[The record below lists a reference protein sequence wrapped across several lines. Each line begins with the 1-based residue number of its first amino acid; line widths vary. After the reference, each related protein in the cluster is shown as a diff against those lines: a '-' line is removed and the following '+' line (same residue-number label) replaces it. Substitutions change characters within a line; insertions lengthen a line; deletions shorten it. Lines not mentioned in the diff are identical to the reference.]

1 LKTDKPG
8 LSIEAERPAGLH
20 GRASDGLSRSTIV
33 IGIVSLF
40 ADISTEV
47 MYPLLPAFVTDVLK
61 APVTALGL
69 IEGVAQGVS
78 SVVSGISGWLSDRL
92 GQRKLVAFTGYAL
105 TAIAK
110 PIIGRAGAW
119 PVVLVARFGDRFGKG
134 IRTAPKD
141 ALLADSVT
149 PSKRGKAFGF
159 ERAMDSTGAVLGPL
173 LALALTGGLGFG
185 ARTIFYLATIPAAAA
200 ALLILAVRDERP
212 LTARARESLRLSI
225 AGTTPTYRRLM
236 VITAFFGLAN
246 SANAFLI
253 LRAGKLG
260 LGTGWTILAYALYN
274 AVAAIVSMPAGSASD
289 KLGRRNLLIVGYA
302 IYAVVYAGFGA
313 ASTAWVVWPLFAAYG
328 LFPALTDGVGKAL
341 AVDTAGKAGHA
352 TAIGIY
358 SMIVGVTQVAASFI
372 GGKLWDAVSPA
383 APFYAGAILA
393 AAAAVLSFVLLPAR
407 IRGIGHG
414 ETDAARKD

>member
-1 LKTDKPG
+1 VARG
-8 LSIEAERPAGLH
+8 
-20 GRASDGLSRSTIV
+20 GLSRSTII

-78 SVVSGISGWLSDRL
+78 SVISGVSGWLSDRS
-92 GQRKLVAFTGYAL
+92 GRRRLVAFTGYAL
-105 TAIAK
+105 TAVAK
-110 PIIGRAGAW
+110 PIIGAAGSW

-141 ALLADSVT
+141 ALLAESVA
-149 PSKRGKAFGF
+149 PSNRGKAFGF

-173 LALALTGGLGFG
+173 LALLLAGGLGFG
-185 ARTIFYLATIPAAAA
+185 PRTIFYLATIPAAVA
-200 ALLILAVRDERP
+200 ALLILAVRDPDSR
-212 LTARARESLRLSI
+212 TARNQESLRLSI
-225 AGTTPTYRRLM
+225 AGTTRNYRRLM
-236 VITAFFGLAN
+236 IITGVFGLAN

-253 LRAGKLG
+253 LRASKLG

-274 AVAAIVSMPAGSASD
+274 AVAAVASMPAGSASD
-289 KLGRRNLLIVGYA
+289 RFGRRNLLVIGYL

-313 ASTAWVVWPLFAAYG
+313 ATSGWVVWPLFAAYG

-341 AVDTAGKAGHA
+341 AVDTASKAGHA

-358 SMIVGVTQVAASFI
+358 SMVVGITQVAASFI

-383 APFYAGAILA
+383 ATFYTGAILA
-393 AAAAVLSFVLLPAR
+393 AAAAVLLIFLLPAR
-407 IRGIGHG
+407 VKGGDDHAG
-414 ETDAARKD
+414 

>member
-1 LKTDKPG
+1 LKT
-8 LSIEAERPAGLH
+8 SNVAETKESRSAAGI
-20 GRASDGLSRSTIV
+20 RSWASDGISRSTFI

-61 APVTALGL
+61 APVSALGL

-92 GQRKLVAFTGYAL
+92 GKRKLVAFAGYTL

-141 ALLADSVT
+141 ALLADSA
-149 PSKRGKAFGF
+149 PASKRGKAFGF
-159 ERAMDSTGAVLGPL
+159 ERAMDSTGAVVGPL
-173 LALALTGGLGFG
+173 LALVFAGWLGFG

-200 ALLILAVRDERP
+200 ALLILAVRDEHDATP
-212 LTARARESLRLSI
+212 PALAGLSLPI
-225 AGTTPTYRRLM
+225 AGITKNYWRLM
-236 VITAFFGLAN
+236 IITGVFGLAN

-253 LRAGKLG
+253 LRASKLG

-274 AVAAIVSMPAGSASD
+274 AVAAIASMPAGSAGD
-289 KLGRRNLLIVGYA
+289 RFGRRNLLVTGYA

-313 ASTAWVVWPLFAAYG
+313 ATTTWIVWPLFAAYG

-341 AVDTAGKAGHA
+341 AVDTAGKAGRA

-358 SMIVGVTQVAASFI
+358 SMIVGITQVAASLI
-372 GGKLWDAVSPA
+372 GGKLWDAVSPSA
-383 APFYAGAILA
+383 TFYTGAILA
-393 AAAAVLSFVLLPAR
+393 ASAALLSAVLLPAR
-407 IRGIGHG
+407 IK
-414 ETDAARKD
+414 AA